1 MDSTAQ
7 AAPIRLIGLPGRFAE
22 WGLTWA
28 RDIIA
33 AAGAAAPDIV
43 PAEPGPAD
51 AAGGRSVV
59 FLDSPAAAAL
69 ALLPRLG
76 DPIAVARELTR
87 LLAPLPAL
95 LARPGTLL
103 VRRGPALD
111 LPATRAALARHLLPD
126 APPPAD
132 PLPCEAGFDPAAPEP
147 PLSGQMATLA
157 RQVLQPMFALALG
170 DGQAPVV
177 WPLACF
183 YAGDQPGEQAA
194 PVVETEGPAR
204 ILYYGP
210 YFHLPAGRF
219 RVDVQMFFSNDVP
232 ASMFAAEIVA
242 DAPLARIEFRPEY
255 GGLFQASMPLIVER
269 ADLPIEFRIWLLS
282 GTLSGQFGLRQVLLT
297 PLPGDEEAV
306 AA

>member
-1 MDSTAQ
+1 MENTVQ
-7 AAPIRLIGLPGRFAE
+7 AAPIRWIGLPGPFAA

-28 RDIIA
+28 REILA
-33 AAGAAAPDIV
+33 HAGTAAPDIL
-43 PAEPGPAD
+43 PAEPQPAD
-51 AAGGRSVV
+51 GAGGRSVV
-59 FLDSPAAAAL
+59 FLDTPTAAAL
-69 ALLPRLG
+69 ALLPRHG
-76 DPIAVARELTR
+76 DPTAVARELTR

-95 LARPGTLL
+95 LARPETLL
-103 VRRGPALD
+103 VRRGPTLD
-111 LPATRAALARHLLPD
+111 LAATRAALARHLLPD
-126 APPPAD
+126 APPPEA
-132 PLPCEAGFDPAAPEP
+132 PLPSEAGFDPAAPEP
-147 PLSGQMATLA
+147 PLSGLMAALV

-170 DGQAPVV
+170 EGQAPVI

-232 ASMFAAEIVA
+232 ASMFAAEMVA
-242 DAPLARIEFRPEY
+242 GTPLARIEFRPEY
-255 GGLFQASMPLIVER
+255 GGLFQATMPLIVER

-282 GTLSGQFGLRQVLLT
+282 GTISGQFGLRQVLLT
-297 PLPGDEEAV
+297 PLPGDAEAV